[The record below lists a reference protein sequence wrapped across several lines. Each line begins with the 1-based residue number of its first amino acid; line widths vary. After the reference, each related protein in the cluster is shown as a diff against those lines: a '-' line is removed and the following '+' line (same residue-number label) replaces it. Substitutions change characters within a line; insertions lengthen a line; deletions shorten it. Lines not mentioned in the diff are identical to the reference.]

1 MSALRIEPAALE
13 DLPLMAEL
21 LADLFARG
29 SDFRPD
35 QAKQLRGLR
44 LILEEPHRGRIFVLR
59 NSDRIIA
66 MVNLLF
72 TISTAEGGF
81 VLILEDFVVH
91 ADHRGQG
98 YGSKLLQYVIDFA
111 QKKQFLRIS
120 LIADRVE
127 QRVPAFWR
135 KHGFVESEMVTM
147 RLRFEAPTGDIS

>member
-1 MSALRIEPAALE
+1 MPELRIEPATLE

-21 LADLFARG
+21 LADLFAHEP
-29 SDFRPD
+29 DFHPD

-44 LILEEPHRGRIFVLR
+44 LILEKPNRGRIFVLR

-81 VLILEDFVVH
+81 VIVLEDLVVH

-98 YGSKLLQYVIDFA
+98 HGSKLLQYAIDFA
-111 QKKQFLRIS
+111 KQKHFLRIS
-120 LIADRVE
+120 LLTDRVE
-127 QRVPAFWR
+127 GRVPDFWR
-135 KHGFVESEMVTM
+135 KHGFVESGMVTM
-147 RLRFEAPTGDIS
+147 RLRLEPETGPAS